1 MFALLG
7 SVLGFGTSFAPK
19 ILETINK
26 GREQKHE
33 LAKMKMSAD
42 IKMQMQD
49 AEFDHLQDMA
59 HHEEHKRLI
68 EHDIAISKETGFFAG
83 LKKGVRPIIT
93 YCFFGFFLF
102 YKIVLVMEAMRSGQD
117 MAAISDVM
125 AAISDV
131 IWDPQS
137 QSIFAAIISFW
148 FGSRAVEKLK

>member
-26 GREQKHE
+26 GQEQKHE
-33 LAKMKMSAD
+33 LAKMRASAEL
-42 IKMQMQD
+42 KMQMQD
-49 AEFDHLQDMA
+49 AEFDYQKEMA

-83 LKKGVRPIIT
+83 LKKGVRPILT

-102 YKIVLVMEAMRSGQD
+102 YKTVLVMEALRSGQT
-117 MAAISDVM
+117 ISD
-125 AAISDV
+125 ISDV
-131 IWDPQS
+131 IWDEQS
-137 QSIFAAIISFW
+137 QAIFAAIISFW

>member
-1 MFALLG
+1 
-7 SVLGFGTSFAPK
+7 
-19 ILETINK
+19 
-26 GREQKHE
+26 
-33 LAKMKMSAD
+33 MKMNAE

-49 AEFDHLQDMA
+49 AEFDHMQDMA
-59 HHEEHKRLI
+59 QHEEHKRLI

-102 YKIVLVMEAMRSGQD
+102 YKTVLVMEALSSGQTL
-117 MAAISDVM
+117 SD
-125 AAISDV
+125 ISDV

>member
-117 MAAISDVM
+117 MAV
-125 AAISDV
+125 ISDV

>member
-19 ILETINK
+19 ILDTINK

-33 LAKMKMSAD
+33 LAKMKMNAE

-49 AEFDHLQDMA
+49 AEFTHMQDMA
-59 HHEEHKRLI
+59 QHEEHKRLI

-102 YKIVLVMEAMRSGQD
+102 YKTVLVMEAMSSGQTL
-117 MAAISDVM
+117 SD
-125 AAISDV
+125 ISDV

>member
-26 GREQKHE
+26 GQEQKHE
-33 LAKMKMSAD
+33 LAKMRASAEL
-42 IKMQMQD
+42 KMQMQD
-49 AEFDHLQDMA
+49 AEFDYQKEMA

-83 LKKGVRPIIT
+83 LKKGVRPILT

-102 YKIVLVMEAMRSGQD
+102 YKTVLVMEAMRSGQT
-117 MAAISDVM
+117 ISD
-125 AAISDV
+125 ISDV
-131 IWDPQS
+131 IWDEQS
-137 QSIFAAIISFW
+137 QAIFAAIISFW

>member
-26 GREQKHE
+26 AQEQKHE
-33 LAKMKMSAD
+33 LAKMKASAE

-49 AEFDHLQDMA
+49 AEFDYMKDMA
-59 HHEEHKRLI
+59 HHDEHKRLI

-102 YKIVLVMEAMRSGQD
+102 YKTVLVMEALRSGQN
-117 MAAISDVM
+117 ISD
-125 AAISDV
+125 ISDI
-131 IWDPQS
+131 IWDEQS
-137 QSIFAAIISFW
+137 QAIFAAIISFW

>member
-26 GREQKHE
+26 AQEQKHE
-33 LAKMKMSAD
+33 LAKMKASAE
-42 IKMQMQD
+42 IKMQMQS
-49 AEFDHLQDMA
+49 AEHDYLKDMA
-59 HHEEHKRLI
+59 DHEEHKRLI

-102 YKIVLVMEAMRSGQD
+102 YDKNL
-117 MAAISDVM
+117 
-125 AAISDV
+125 
-131 IWDPQS
+131 
-137 QSIFAAIISFW
+137 
-148 FGSRAVEKLK
+148 

>member
-1 MFALLG
+1 MFAIIG
-7 SVLGFGTSFAPK
+7 SLLGFGTSFAPK

-26 GREQKHE
+26 KQDQKHE
-33 LAKMKMSAD
+33 LDKMRASAE

-49 AEFDHLQDMA
+49 AEFDFQKDIA
-59 HHEEHKRLI
+59 AHEEHKRLI

-102 YKIVLVMEAMRSGQD
+102 YKTVLVMEAMRSGQD
-117 MAAISDVM
+117 I

-131 IWDPQS
+131 IWDEQS
-137 QSIFAAIISFW
+137 QAIFAAIISFW
-148 FGSRAVEKLK
+148 FGSRAIEKSK

>member
-26 GREQKHE
+26 GQEQKHE
-33 LAKMKMSAD
+33 LAKMKMSAE

-49 AEFDHLQDMA
+49 AEFDYKRDMA
-59 HHEEHKRLI
+59 DHEEHKRLI

-83 LKKGVRPIIT
+83 LKKGVRPVIT

-102 YKIVLVMEAMRSGQD
+102 YKIVLVMEAIKAGQD
-117 MAAISDVM
+117 LSS
-125 AAISDV
+125 ISDV
-131 IWDPQS
+131 IWDEQS
-137 QSIFAAIISFW
+137 QAIFAAIISFW
-148 FGSRAVEKLK
+148 FGSRAIEKVKR

>member
-7 SVLGFGTSFAPK
+7 SLLGFGTSFAPK

-26 GREQKHE
+26 GQEQKHE
-33 LAKMKMSAD
+33 LAKMKMSAE

-49 AEFDHLQDMA
+49 AEFDYKRDMA
-59 HHEEHKRLI
+59 YHEEHKRLI

-102 YKIVLVMEAMRSGQD
+102 YKIVLVMEAIKAGQD
-117 MAAISDVM
+117 LSS
-125 AAISDV
+125 ISDV
-131 IWDPQS
+131 IWDEQS
-137 QSIFAAIISFW
+137 QAIFAAIISFW
-148 FGSRAVEKLK
+148 FGSRAIEKVKQS

>member
-33 LAKMKMSAD
+33 LAKMKASAE

-102 YKIVLVMEAMRSGQD
+102 YKTVLVMEALRSGQN
-117 MAAISDVM
+117 ISD
-125 AAISDV
+125 ISDI
-131 IWDPQS
+131 IWDEQS
-137 QSIFAAIISFW
+137 QAIFAAIISFW

>member
-1 MFALLG
+1 MFAIIG
-7 SVLGFGTSFAPK
+7 SLLGFGTSFAPK

-26 GREQKHE
+26 KQDQKHE
-33 LAKMKMSAD
+33 LDKMRASAE

-49 AEFDHLQDMA
+49 AEFDFQKDMA
-59 HHEEHKRLI
+59 AHEEHKRLI

-102 YKIVLVMEAMRSGQD
+102 YKTVLVMEAMRSGQD
-117 MAAISDVM
+117 MAAISDV
-125 AAISDV
+125 
-131 IWDPQS
+131 IWDEQS
-137 QSIFAAIISFW
+137 QAIFAAIISFW

>member
-26 GREQKHE
+26 AQEQKHE
-33 LAKMKMSAD
+33 LAKMRASAEL
-42 IKMQMQD
+42 KMQMQD
-49 AEFDHLQDMA
+49 AEFDYQKEMA

-83 LKKGVRPIIT
+83 LKKGVRPILT

-102 YKIVLVMEAMRSGQD
+102 YKTVLVMEALRSGQT
-117 MAAISDVM
+117 ISD
-125 AAISDV
+125 ISDV
-131 IWDPQS
+131 IWDEQS
-137 QSIFAAIISFW
+137 QAIFAAIISFW